1 MKDTTYVIT
10 ASYHGN
16 DTNACYSI
24 QIRSSTATGFTAQNQ
39 GANAG
44 WTGTANPTGYWKV
57 EGYAA

>member
-10 ASYHGN
+10 ASYRGN

-44 WTGTANPTGYWKV
+44 WTDAANPTGYWKV